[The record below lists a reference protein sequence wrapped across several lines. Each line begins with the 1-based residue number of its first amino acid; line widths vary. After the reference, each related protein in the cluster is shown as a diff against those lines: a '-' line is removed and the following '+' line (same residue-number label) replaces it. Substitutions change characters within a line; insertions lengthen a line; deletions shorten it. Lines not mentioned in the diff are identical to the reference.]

1 MQHCRMNGSAAF
13 FTGCEYCNGF
23 VNSGVMQ
30 WRRDSE
36 STEVNYHEEDVLF
49 ATADMRQIMRR
60 NKQREKV

>member
-1 MQHCRMNGSAAF
+1 MNGSAAF

-36 STEVNYHEEDVLF
+36 STEANYHEEDVF
-49 ATADMRQIMRR
+49 ICYGRYAADYAMQ
-60 NKQREKV
+60 